1 MKRYFVY
8 MMASRRDGTLYV
20 GVTNDLVRRAWE
32 HREGYGDGFTGR
44 YGVKLLVWYE
54 IHGQIEAAIQREKNI
69 KHWPRRWKIA
79 LIEESNPDWEDLF
92 PRIALG

>member
-20 GVTNDLVRRAWE
+20 GVTSDLVRRAWE
-32 HREGYGDGFTGR
+32 HREGYGDGFTSR

-54 IHGQIEAAIQREKNI
+54 IHGLVEAAIQREKNI

-79 LIEESNPDWEDLF
+79 LIEESNPGWEDLF
-92 PRIALG
+92 PRIAPG